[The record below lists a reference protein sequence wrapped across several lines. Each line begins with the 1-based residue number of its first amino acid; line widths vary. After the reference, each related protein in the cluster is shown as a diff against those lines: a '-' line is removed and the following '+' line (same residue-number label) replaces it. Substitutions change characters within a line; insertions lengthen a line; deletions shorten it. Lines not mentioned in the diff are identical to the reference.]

1 MIHPLVSPRSG
12 PLPPRGR
19 RLSNGAVIVF
29 LVVVL
34 LLAAGSGIACSQK
47 REGRPE
53 TKTPVGADRAR
64 AGVGRP
70 LPPDW
75 LKTEREFP
83 ASPELTKLIAK
94 FEANPDDKSRQWTLA
109 AMGQLGEPAAVV
121 WLARLAASDDRL
133 NRWAEDALAS
143 IKNRHSGLELG
154 DVATSEGPPRVRAA
168 AIRALA
174 ASGDLAQAAQLSA
187 LVANPDQPLLVRQ
200 ACAIA
205 LGALGRPSAVPA
217 LETALTGALADS
229 KMSGQQFRVTL
240 IQALGR
246 IGTEGARGVLRTHAK
261 RDLSPTER
269 RIVEGALEPSAP
281 ASPAGKPAATAH

>member
-1 MIHPLVSPRSG
+1 
-12 PLPPRGR
+12 
-19 RLSNGAVIVF
+19 
-29 LVVVL
+29 VVL
-34 LLAAGSGIACSQK
+34 IFVAGCGVGCSKK
-47 REGRPE
+47 RGVSEGRPA
-53 TKTPVGADRAR
+53 TKALAGADRA
-64 AGVGRP
+64 ARP

-75 LKTEREFP
+75 LKTERELP

-94 FEANPDDKSRQWTLA
+94 FDADPDDKSRQWTLA

-133 NRWAEDALAS
+133 NRWAEDALAA

-174 ASGDLAQAAQLSA
+174 ASGDLPQAAQLSA

-200 ACAIA
+200 ACAIT

-217 LETALTGALADS
+217 LETALNGALADS
-229 KMSGQQFRVTL
+229 KMTGQQFRVTL

-246 IGTEGARGVLRTHAK
+246 IGTEDAQRVLRTHAR
-261 RDLSPTER
+261 RDLSPTEH
-269 RIVEGALEPSAP
+269 RIVEGALEPP
-281 ASPAGKPAATAH
+281 TPPGKPER

>member
-1 MIHPLVSPRSG
+1 MIHSPLSRRFD
-12 PLPPRGR
+12 PLPSLATRPPSGCVT
-19 RLSNGAVIVF
+19 LIA
-29 LVVVL
+29 VL
-34 LLAAGSGIACSQK
+34 LVAGLASGCNKKRAAGDA
-47 REGRPE
+47 RPE
-53 TKTPVGADRAR
+53 AKAIPGAERAPSV
-64 AGVGRP
+64 AARP

-83 ASPELTKLIAK
+83 ASRDLTKLIAK
-94 FEANPDDKSRQWTLA
+94 YDANPDDKSRQWTLA

-121 WLARLAASDDRL
+121 WLAQLAASDDRL

-154 DVATSEGPPRVRAA
+154 DVATSDGPPRVRAA

-200 ACAIA
+200 ASAIT
-205 LGALGRPSAVPA
+205 LGALGRPAAIPA
-217 LETALTGALADS
+217 LETALNGALADS
-229 KMSGQQFRVTL
+229 KMTGQQFRVTL

-246 IGTEGARGVLRTHAK
+246 IGTEEARLVLRAHAK

-269 RIVEGALEPSAP
+269 RIVEGALGAGAP
-281 ASPAGKPAATAH
+281 PTPAGKTTR